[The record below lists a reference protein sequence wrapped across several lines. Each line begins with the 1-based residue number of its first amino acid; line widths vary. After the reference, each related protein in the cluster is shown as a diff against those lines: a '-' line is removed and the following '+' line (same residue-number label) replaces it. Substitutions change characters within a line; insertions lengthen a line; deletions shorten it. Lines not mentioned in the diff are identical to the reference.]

1 MSIISLLNQL
11 DIPPLVIGGD
21 DCELRGEEVR
31 TVDFARLKRCSF
43 QYIIFSLQMREQRSI
58 MCNLKSDFFFL
69 LLAIVHN
76 ELLRSVMKM
85 A

>member
-1 MSIISLLNQL
+1 MSIILLLNQI

-43 QYIIFSLQMREQRSI
+43 SVYSLLMREQRSI
-58 MCNLKSDFFFL
+58 MCNLKSEFFFSSFGNC
-69 LLAIVHN
+69 AQ
-76 ELLRSVMKM
+76 
-85 A
+85 